1 MSCLSFME
9 VRVQFS
15 LSIEYAIH
23 GLVYLASAGT
33 DAATL
38 LGDIAKATRVPE
50 SYLRKVF
57 QLLARAGLVA
67 SHRGVKGG
75 FSLARAP
82 SQITLKDVV
91 EAIDGS
97 LPAYTCAKTAR
108 GCSLDE
114 ACPVSSAF
122 AAARKKMAEVLDA
135 TSIRDLARGIS
146 KRSAS
151 WLKVTECA

>member
-1 MSCLSFME
+1 ME
-9 VRVQFS
+9 EADGGVCVQFS

-23 GLVYLASAGT
+23 GLVYLASGNSG
-33 DAATL
+33 AATL
-38 LGDIAKATRVPE
+38 VGDIAKATSVPE

-57 QLLARAGLVA
+57 QLLARAGLVS

-75 FSLARAP
+75 FSLARVPAE
-82 SQITLKDVV
+82 ITLKDVV

-97 LPAYTCAKTAR
+97 LPAYTCLKTAR

-122 AAARKKMAEVLDA
+122 AAARQKMAEVLDA
-135 TSIRDLARGIS
+135 TTIGDLTRGIS
-146 KRSAS
+146 RRSAG

>member
-1 MSCLSFME
+1 
-9 VRVQFS
+9 VQFS

-23 GLVYLASAGT
+23 GLVYLASAGSDT
-33 DAATL
+33 ATL
-38 LGDIAKATRVPE
+38 VGDIAKATRVPE

-57 QLLARAGLVA
+57 QLLARAGLVS

-75 FSLARAP
+75 FSLARVPAE
-82 SQITLKDVV
+82 ITLKDVV

-97 LPAYTCAKTAR
+97 LPAYTCAKAAR

-122 AAARKKMAEVLDA
+122 AAAREKMAEVLDA

>member
-1 MSCLSFME
+1 
-9 VRVQFS
+9 VQFS

-23 GLVYLASAGT
+23 GLVYLASAGS
-33 DAATL
+33 DAATMVS
-38 LGDIAKATRVPE
+38 DIARATSVPE

-57 QLLARAGLVA
+57 QQLAKAGLVA

-75 FSLARAP
+75 FSLGRVPAE
-82 SQITLKDVV
+82 ITLKDVV

-97 LPAYTCAKTAR
+97 LPAYTCLKAAR

-122 AAARKKMAEVLDA
+122 DAAREKMAEVLDA
-135 TSIRDLARGIS
+135 TSIRDLARGIQ
-146 KRSAS
+146 KRSTS